1 MISYLLE
8 WLFSKRTQV
17 SIDDG
22 VERMSIGAGTV
33 ENSVEVS
40 QKTKTRTIYHPA
52 IPFLGVY
59 LKKTKN

>member
-17 SIDDG
+17 SIDDD

-40 QKTKTRTIYHPA
+40 QKTKSRNTI
-52 IPFLGVY
+52 
-59 LKKTKN
+59 